1 MQLRNVSDVT
11 GQQEVIALTTAMLPD
26 NNLFFMIGVAPQ
38 SEASVYSNAFQ
49 RVKQSVRLTR

>member
-1 MQLRNVSDVT
+1 
-11 GQQEVIALTTAMLPD
+11 MLPN

-49 RVKQSVRLTR
+49 RVKQSVRLSR